1 MITAAESTRILES
14 DSGLLIYVPVKL
26 DPEFLRDVLGIAI
39 CGGINYWANITE
51 QSEDY
56 CDIAPMYPAL
66 PAVPECPDDFQSQPL
81 TLAHLVAGIRRAT
94 EKGACALR
102 IRKAI
107 MNAIHNQDA
116 GCIDDECADVIVQ
129 LALFNEIVYS

>member
-1 MITAAESTRILES
+1 MITATESTKILES
-14 DSGLLIYVPVKL
+14 DSGLLVHVPVTL

-39 CGGINYWANITE
+39 CGGIVYWANITE

-56 CDIAPMYPAL
+56 CDIAPMY
-66 PAVPECPDDFQSQPL
+66 DDFQSQPL
-81 TLAHLVAGIRRAT
+81 TLAHLVVGIRRAT
-94 EKGACALR
+94 EKEACALR

-107 MNAIHNQDA
+107 MNAIHYQDA
-116 GCIDDECADVIVQ
+116 GCIDAECADVIVQ